1 MAVAMSCGV
10 SLPRESS
17 NSVNWNYIARAPSYD
32 KLITAQGLQ
41 STMGVAS
48 GPSPLSLGTSQ
59 VAFNV
64 TSTGALDVFT
74 PINIGGR
81 ALAKMSDAT
90 VVPTD
95 EDEPAEWLLTELGGN
110 TYA

>member
-1 MAVAMSCGV
+1 MRCLCVSWVSHRRVAQWLV
-10 SLPRESS
+10 KRSS
-17 NSVNWNYIARAPSYD
+17 AR
-32 KLITAQGLQ
+32 
-41 STMGVAS
+41 
-48 GPSPLSLGTSQ
+48 GTY
-59 VAFNV
+59 
-64 TSTGALDVFT
+64 VFT